1 MYKVYGY
8 INFKLVCL
16 GTTFNE
22 GKVLEIIDSFYDK
35 DETCH
40 FIIVKQL
47 KDMMIPYRAILS
59 DLEYE
64 EYKQD
69 YYSRIEKEKTT
80 FQLRKEMLQ

>member
-80 FQLRKEMLQ
+80 LQLRKEMLQ